1 MSVLN
6 RVVLIGRLTRD
17 PESKT
22 TASGKQRTTFTVAV
36 DRRSKNAE
44 KSADFIP
51 IVTWDYTA
59 SFCANYLRR
68 GRQVAIEGRLQ
79 IDSQQQ
85 PDGTYRTFVN
95 VVADDVQALG
105 SKSDVQTGAVGGSQ
119 SYSRSAVPD
128 PIADDADDDFDG
140 GSDMDSSI
148 PF

>member
-6 RVVLIGRLTRD
+6 RVILIGRLTRD

-36 DRRSKNAE
+36 DRRSKNSE

-51 IVTWDYTA
+51 VVTWDYTA
-59 SFCANYLRR
+59 DFCAKYLRK
-68 GRQVAIEGRLQ
+68 GRQVAVEGRLQ

-85 PDGTYRTFVN
+85 PDGSYRTFVN

-105 SKSDVQTGAVGGSQ
+105 SKSDVSGAAGGAQ
-119 SYSRSAVPD
+119 SYSRSTAPD
-128 PIADDADDDFDG
+128 PIADDMDEDLDG
-140 GSDMDSSI
+140 GCNMDV